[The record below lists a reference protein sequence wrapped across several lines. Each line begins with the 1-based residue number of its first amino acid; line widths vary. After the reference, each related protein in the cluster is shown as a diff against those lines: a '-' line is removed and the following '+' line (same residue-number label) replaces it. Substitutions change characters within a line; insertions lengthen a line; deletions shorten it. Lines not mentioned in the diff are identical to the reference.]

1 MTKHSFKKFQ
11 INYLVN
17 KELKKNLIK
26 FFLSNNYSNF
36 KSKKIINLIYKNL
49 YFYKYA
55 SISFFKRSCLFTGNC
70 KSVFCFFKLSRYVL
84 RTVASKGVL
93 IGLRKASF

>member
-1 MTKHSFKKFQ
+1 MTKYSFKKFK
-11 INYLVN
+11 INILIKN
-17 KELKKNLIK
+17 EWKKNIIK

-55 SISFFKRSCLFTGNC
+55 SISFFRRSCLITGNC
-70 KSVFCFFKLSRYVL
+70 KSVFCFFKLSRYTI
-84 RTVASKGVL
+84 RTLVSNGFL

>member
-1 MTKHSFKKFQ
+1 MTKHSFIKFK
-11 INYLVN
+11 IKLFVS
-17 KELKKNLIK
+17 KELKKNIIK

-55 SISFFKRSCLFTGNC
+55 SASFFKRSCLVTGNC
-70 KSVFCFFKLSRYVL
+70 KSVFCFFKLSRYTI
-84 RTVASKGVL
+84 RAFASKGII